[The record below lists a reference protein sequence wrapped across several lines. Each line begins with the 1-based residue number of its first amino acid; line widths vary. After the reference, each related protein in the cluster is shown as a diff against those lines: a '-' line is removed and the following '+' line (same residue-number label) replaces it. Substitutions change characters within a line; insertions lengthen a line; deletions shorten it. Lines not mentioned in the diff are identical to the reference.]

1 MTKVQ
6 SHARGMKI
14 RNWMTKRHRI
24 ATTTA
29 SVFRGYVGRMGIRL
43 KKKLKRQRAA
53 LTINQFVYEARSI
66 QKHQFVK
73 RDQSALQ
80 IQSFIRGFLV
90 RWRSHHDFST
100 AVSLWGLEVLHD
112 RLGRPV
118 SKDTA
123 RAVQD
128 GSLLANAIWCRYPCP
143 NPGVLFQAARAT
155 NDVALAKKKIQ
166 ERTKTKKKKRK
177 IAWSEKR
184 FMTSF
189 TKASI
194 FEESTQRATPQSIG
208 RHIPNKQ
215 VPTLQPTYMNSSVP
229 SYMLSKAV
237 RIAPSPSCTLSNP
250 SSTTAEDLKHKNIV
264 RWTVPRAVCSQPATA
279 TSIKLAWGSEAA
291 KSLQLDVQALLVSR
305 KKEWDQR
312 HSNQHVKQSKK
323 RAKQEARKL
332 MRQRKTLLLH

>member
-1 MTKVQ
+1 MQ

-43 KKKLKRQRAA
+43 KKKIKRQRAA
-53 LTINQFVYEARSI
+53 MTINQFVHEARLI
-66 QKHQFVK
+66 QKREFVK

-123 RAVQD
+123 RAVED
-128 GSLLANAIWCRYPCP
+128 GTLLANAIWCRYPCP
-143 NPGVLFQAARAT
+143 NPGVLFQTARAT

-166 ERTKTKKKKRK
+166 DRTRTKKKKRK

-184 FMTSF
+184 FMKSF

-194 FEESTQRATPQSIG
+194 FKESTQRATPQSIG
-208 RHIPNKQ
+208 RHIPNIQ

-237 RIAPSPSCTLSNP
+237 RIAPSPSFTLSNP

-264 RWTVPRAVCSQPATA
+264 RWTVPRAVCCSPPATA
-279 TSIKLAWGSEAA
+279 TSIRLAWGSEAA
-291 KSLQLDVQALLVSR
+291 QSLQLDVQALLVSR

-312 HSNQHVKQSKK
+312 HSNRHVKQSKK

-332 MRQRKTLLLH
+332 VRQRKALLLS